1 MLGRMTRP
9 ISAIAIHCAA
19 TPNGR
24 TLFAGASGKPGFRT
38 PVMEIDSWHA
48 ARGFKRNLAARERHN
63 PGLCCVGYHYV
74 IYTNGAIATGRA
86 ESEVGAHVA
95 GFNSKSLGVCLVGT
109 DQFTP
114 EQWAALADLV
124 RGLQKRYPD
133 ARVLGHRDFPQVAK
147 SCPGFSVADWL
158 AGGMVPLAGHVLGV
172 AA

>member
-1 MLGRMTRP
+1 MTRP

-24 TLFAGASGKPGFRT
+24 TLFTGRAGKPGFRT
-38 PVMEIDSWHA
+38 PVMEINAWHQ
-48 ARGFKRNLAARERHN
+48 ARGFKRAPAALAKMN
-63 PGLCCVGYHYV
+63 PGLCCIGYHYV

-86 ESEVGAHVA
+86 EAEVGAHVA
-95 GFNSKSLGVCLVGT
+95 GFNSKSIGVCLVGT

-114 EQWAALADLV
+114 AQWAALADLV
-124 RGLQKRYPD
+124 RGLMKRYPD

-158 AGGMVPLAGHVLGV
+158 AGGMEPLAGHVLE